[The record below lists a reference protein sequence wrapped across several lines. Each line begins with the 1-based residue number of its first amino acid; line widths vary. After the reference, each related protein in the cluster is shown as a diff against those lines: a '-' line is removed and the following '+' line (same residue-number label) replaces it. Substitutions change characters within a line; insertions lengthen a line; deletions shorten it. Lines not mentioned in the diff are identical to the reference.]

1 MNSSNTPPT
10 ANNHVEQAQDW
21 LCEPTPVPVDPVII
35 RASDFGPKS
44 KAAPQTDGET
54 AVPE

>member
-44 KAAPQTDGET
+44 KAAPETDGET